1 MSQMPRLMLQSLEC
15 QKCPIYL
22 PDLSLVLEVELE
34 VITSIVERKRKIE
47 MDHLRRNTCKAS
59 I

>member
-1 MSQMPRLMLQSLEC
+1 MLRLILQSLEC

-22 PDLSLVLEVELE
+22 PDLPPGVFEVELE

>member
-1 MSQMPRLMLQSLEC
+1 M
-15 QKCPIYL
+15 
-22 PDLSLVLEVELE
+22 PDLFAISSPGVFEVELV
-34 VITSIVERKRKIE
+34 VITSNVERKRKIE